1 MRQVA
6 CEVLRVDAKKFA
18 AESKLSVED
27 AARKLRYTVL
37 FEILSKHKSEYI
49 VTAHHRDDQAE
60 TLLLH
65 LLRGSGAEGLG
76 GMRCHNNSI
85 VRPFLQVSRRMLEA
99 YCAMRSLDYR
109 TDSSNMD
116 LYYTRNKVRHILL
129 PLLEREFNPNIKQA
143 LAQTAT
149 LIAEDADCLNELAEE
164 KFCSMCCRT
173 IIPAAVIQPGCF
185 RCLPRCVRVSSG

>member
-1 MRQVA
+1 M
-6 CEVLRVDAKKFA
+6 
-18 AESKLSVED
+18 
-27 AARKLRYTVL
+27 
-37 FEILSKHKSEYI
+37 
-49 VTAHHRDDQAE
+49 TAHHRDDQAE

-143 LAQTAT
+143 LA
-149 LIAEDADCLNELAEE
+149 
-164 KFCSMCCRT
+164 
-173 IIPAAVIQPGCF
+173 P
-185 RCLPRCVRVSSG
+185 VSYTHLRAHET

>member
-99 YCAMRSLDYR
+99 Y
-109 TDSSNMD
+109 
-116 LYYTRNKVRHILL
+116 
-129 PLLEREFNPNIKQA
+129 
-143 LAQTAT
+143 
-149 LIAEDADCLNELAEE
+149 
-164 KFCSMCCRT
+164 
-173 IIPAAVIQPGCF
+173 
-185 RCLPRCVRVSSG
+185 